1 MSVAE
6 CKPESRPAPAN
17 IKNGR
22 RKLLMKT
29 ELCAAIE
36 ALEEFQYKHYDW
48 PYVRKETEAIK
59 VQLESALS
67 RFESLLEDM
76 EKIEKEEALA

>member
-1 MSVAE
+1 
-6 CKPESRPAPAN
+6 
-17 IKNGR
+17 
-22 RKLLMKT
+22 MKT
-29 ELCAAIE
+29 ELYAAIE

-48 PYVRKETEAIK
+48 PYVRRETEAIK

-67 RFESLLEDM
+67 RFESLLKDM

>member
-1 MSVAE
+1 
-6 CKPESRPAPAN
+6 
-17 IKNGR
+17 
-22 RKLLMKT
+22 MKT
-29 ELCAAIE
+29 ELYAAIE

-48 PYVRKETEAIK
+48 PYVRRETEAIK

-76 EKIEKEEALA
+76 EKIEKEEALACPLALTGSPRGRPIRQTQK